1 MLEAA
6 GEIDAQ
12 DAKGVHKMDE
22 KALELRRAYKR
33 QWAKEHKES
42 VRASQE
48 RYWQKK
54 AAQMQAEESQEGGRG
69 TP

>member
-1 MLEAA
+1 M
-6 GEIDAQ
+6 
-12 DAKGVHKMDE
+12 MDE